1 MKGYALRYAFWALL
15 LFALFYFKAY
25 SPLFFISDL
34 QTDLT
39 TILTARGVDFLQL
52 PVQMDGIEIVLADG
66 LHLRIL
72 HECNAM
78 APLLLFAAAVWSYP
92 TALRTKALWTFVG
105 YLTLVF
111 LNIAR
116 IMFVLYV
123 VDIDRKNLEWS
134 HHYVGRYGMG
144 VLTLAL
150 FWVFTEVAEVKGF
163 WFNIFKKEKK

>member
-15 LFALFYFKAY
+15 LFALFYFKSY

-39 TILTARGVDFLQL
+39 TLLTAFGIDLLGL
-52 PVQMDGIEIVLADG
+52 PVQMDGIEMVMRDG
-66 LHLRIL
+66 LHLRIM

-92 TALRTKALWTFVG
+92 TGLRTKALWTLLG
-105 YLTLVF
+105 YVLLVL
-111 LNIAR
+111 LNLAR

-123 VDIDRKNLEWS
+123 VDIDRVNLEWS

-144 VLTLAL
+144 FLTLGL
-150 FWVFTEVAEVKGF
+150 FWLFTEMVGVKGY
-163 WFNIFKKEKK
+163 WINIFKKET

>member
-1 MKGYALRYAFWALL
+1 MPLPCRKMFLILL
-15 LFALFYFKAY
+15 SYLSQY

-39 TILTARGVDFLQL
+39 TILTAIGIDFLRL
-52 PVQMDGIEIVLADG
+52 PVQMDGIEMVLADG

-92 TALRTKALWTFVG
+92 TDLRTKVLWTVVG
-105 YLTLVF
+105 YLLLVL

-123 VDIDRKNLEWS
+123 VDIDRDNLEWS

-150 FWVFTEVAEVKGF
+150 FWVFTEVVEVKGF
-163 WFNIFKKEKK
+163 WFNMFKKEKR